1 MGCSGCSTGRGC
13 STASNGLPGG
23 CRNNGSCGTGGCN
36 KLNVF
41 DWLANMELPSGQ
53 PVYDCVEV
61 RFKNSRKEF
70 FRNVNNL
77 PLITGDVV
85 AVEASPGH
93 DIGVVSLTGELV
105 RMQMKRKNADE
116 KPDEVKKVYRKA
128 KQTDIDKWREAQ
140 ELENPTMY
148 KARTIATKLKL
159 EMKISDVEYQ
169 GDRTKA
175 IFYYTAD
182 DRVDFRELIKVLAEE
197 FKVRIEMR
205 QIGARQEASRLGGI
219 GSCGRDLCCSTWLT
233 DFRSVS
239 TSAARYQQLSLN
251 PLKLAGQCGKLKC
264 CLNYEL
270 DSYLDAIKDFPDS
283 NVKLE
288 AEKGYAFHQK
298 TDIFKRI
305 MYFSYTDEPDTFI
318 AVPVDRVK
326 EVIEMNKGGKKPE
339 DIVIAPKHEA
349 LKKEPD
355 YENVVGQDSIN
366 RFDSAKKKKKKNK
379 RKKGPEGATANAQQ
393 QPQQN
398 QNPQAQ
404 QQGQQQRERR
414 PQGNNQQGQNRQ
426 RNQNQQGGQNKPQHQ
441 QRQQGQ
447 QKQGQQGG
455 QKNPNQNPNR
465 NQQRPQGEKGGN
477 KGGGNHPK
485 NNNNNNR
492 KEPNPTNPQS

>member
-23 CRNNGSCGTGGCN
+23 CKNNGSCGTGGCN

-41 DWLANMELPSGQ
+41 DWLANMELPGGQ
-53 PVYDCVEV
+53 PAYDCVEV

-116 KPDEVKKVYRKA
+116 KQEELKKVYRKA

-205 QIGARQEASRLGGI
+205 QIGARQEASRLREGI
-219 GSCGRDLCCSTWLT
+219 VLLYVAHRFPLRIHQRCALPAAIAQPAKAGRPVRKAEML
-233 DFRSVS
+233 
-239 TSAARYQQLSLN
+239 
-251 PLKLAGQCGKLKC
+251 P
-264 CLNYEL
+264 EL
-270 DSYLDAIKDFPDS
+270 
-283 NVKLE
+283 
-288 AEKGYAFHQK
+288 
-298 TDIFKRI
+298 
-305 MYFSYTDEPDTFI
+305 
-318 AVPVDRVK
+318 
-326 EVIEMNKGGKKPE
+326 
-339 DIVIAPKHEA
+339 
-349 LKKEPD
+349 
-355 YENVVGQDSIN
+355 
-366 RFDSAKKKKKKNK
+366 
-379 RKKGPEGATANAQQ
+379 
-393 QPQQN
+393 
-398 QNPQAQ
+398 
-404 QQGQQQRERR
+404 
-414 PQGNNQQGQNRQ
+414 
-426 RNQNQQGGQNKPQHQ
+426 
-441 QRQQGQ
+441 
-447 QKQGQQGG
+447 
-455 QKNPNQNPNR
+455 
-465 NQQRPQGEKGGN
+465 
-477 KGGGNHPK
+477 
-485 NNNNNNR
+485 
-492 KEPNPTNPQS
+492 